1 MKIDRE
7 NVVRALEAAYEEQ
20 IRGGS
25 DQPQIGELADAAIEA
40 IYGPVELRPS
50 GSKGQ
55 RWPDGMEVPDEWIDE
70 AQRMGLA
77 RDRALVEAQKFVDHW
92 TAATGQNATK
102 RNWRA
107 TWRNWIRRVVGD
119 QVTVS
124 SRESSS
130 VRW

>member
-7 NVVRALEAAYEEQ
+7 NVERAIKNDLIKHDQLCSHGQVARLAEAAL
-20 IRGGS
+20 G
-25 DQPQIGELADAAIEA
+25 AV
-40 IYGPVELRPS
+40 YGPAELRPS

-55 RWPDGMEVPDEWIDE
+55 RWPDGMDVPPDWIDE

-107 TWRNWIRRVVGD
+107 TWRNWVRRVAGD
-119 QVTVS
+119 QLVS
-124 SRESSS
+124 RSGESH
-130 VRW
+130 VLY